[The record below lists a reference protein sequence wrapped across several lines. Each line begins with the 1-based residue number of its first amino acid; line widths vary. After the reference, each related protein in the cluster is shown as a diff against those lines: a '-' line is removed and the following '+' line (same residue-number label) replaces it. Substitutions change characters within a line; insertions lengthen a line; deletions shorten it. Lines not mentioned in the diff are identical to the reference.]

1 MLSEEL
7 TSLLVVHWCGL
18 LLDLSAG
25 FLLFFDASRPI
36 GLVFVSYFHCMN
48 SQLFSIGQC
57 PQLERG
63 RGAAGSGW
71 KWWSAGRRWHWV
83 LEPSAVTAK
92 WTRYRWADWEPWV
105 QCAAQ

>member
-1 MLSEEL
+1 MSEEL

-57 PQLERG
+57 WQLV
-63 RGAAGSGW
+63 GSGDRSGDCRAVGNNGGR
-71 KWWSAGRRWHWV
+71 WSAG
-83 LEPSAVTAK
+83 
-92 WTRYRWADWEPWV
+92 WV
-105 QCAAQ
+105 QELSDPA